1 MVRIKNRYLLLHIL
15 YPTTTTTTTT
25 TTTITTSVS
34 SPANDLLL
42 LSHTPSP
49 ASLTP
54 QLLLRHIRSHLSL
67 LFGDYGAGVVG
78 GSLALKYFSAAT
90 STAMLR
96 VARQHYRMV
105 WAAVSWIARLPK
117 GVLAG
122 EGECVVRVVRVS
134 GSIRSCGE
142 ECVRRAKEE
151 ILRVR
156 RGSGVGGRKRGDV
169 GVVAVGAVG
178 GVGGREVEGGEEDA
192 GVKVARGSGDEV
204 MEMDGGE
211 VDVGIEDEDEDEED
225 GEEGNDEEG

>member
-1 MVRIKNRYLLLHIL
+1 MVRIKNRYLLVHIL
-15 YPTTTTTTTT
+15 YPLNTTTTTTA
-25 TTTITTSVS
+25 TTSVS
-34 SPANDLLL
+34 SPANDPL

-49 ASLTP
+49 AFLTP

-90 STAMLR
+90 STAILR

-117 GVLAG
+117 GVVAG

-134 GSIRSCGE
+134 GSIRSCKE

-156 RGSGVGGRKRGDV
+156 RVSGVGGRKRGDV
-169 GVVAVGAVG
+169 GVGAVGVVG
-178 GVGGREVEGGEEDA
+178 GVGDREVEGGEEDA
-192 GVKVARGSGDEV
+192 GVKVARGNGDEV

-225 GEEGNDEEG
+225 GEEDDDEEG